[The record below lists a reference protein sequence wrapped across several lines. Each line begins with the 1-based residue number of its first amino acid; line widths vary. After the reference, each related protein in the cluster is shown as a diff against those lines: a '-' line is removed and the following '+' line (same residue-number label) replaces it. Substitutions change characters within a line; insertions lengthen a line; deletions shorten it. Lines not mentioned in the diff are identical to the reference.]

1 MGGLTM
7 EKIYPGGMKREA
19 LNIMSQ
25 YWKTIDYE
33 ERPVETMTEE
43 DAQFIGIGVP
53 IISSQ

>member
-1 MGGLTM
+1 M